1 MKVGCRG
8 SSLSL
13 AQAALAQQHYGE
25 VWEQV
30 VIHTEGD
37 KDQKTPIAEMGGK
50 AVFCNTIEKELLN
63 GKIDVAIHSYK
74 DMPGIKTDG
83 LTVNVVLPRNNCKD
97 YIIGD
102 VTSKQSPIVG
112 TSSPRR
118 KAQIENMFEWVET
131 KDIRGNIETRLAKLD
146 NGDYDAIV
154 LAGAGLDLLNID
166 VNQVVINNI
175 PSVCQGIIALQT
187 RIDDTKTNYAISRM
201 NHYPTYYNSQ
211 VERALLE
218 SIGGDCHTALA
229 GNVQGDLLVAE
240 MFLENKHSGIV
251 KIRKGVY
258 HKPEDWG
265 NAMADKLS
273 ERLQLR

>member
-13 AQAALAQQHYGE
+13 AQAALAQQRYGK
-25 VWEQV
+25 VWEQSI
-30 VIHTEGD
+30 IHTEGD

-50 AVFCNTIEKELLN
+50 SVFCSTIEKELLD

-74 DMPGIKTDG
+74 DMPGIKTEG

-118 KAQIENMFEWVET
+118 RAQIENMFEWVQT

-175 PSVCQGIIALQT
+175 PAVCQGIIALQT
-187 RIDDTKTNYAISRM
+187 REDDTKTNGLISRM
-201 NHYPTYYNSQ
+201 NHYPTYYKSQ

-218 SIGGDCHTALA
+218 RIGGDCHTALA
-229 GNVQGDLLVAE
+229 GNVQNNLLIAE
-240 MFLENKHSGIV
+240 MFLKGKHTGIV
-251 KIRKGVY
+251 KVTKGVY
-258 HKPEDWG
+258 NKPEDWG
-265 NAMADKLS
+265 YAMADILMEKL
-273 ERLQLR
+273 Q

>member
-13 AQAALAQQHYGE
+13 AQAALAQQRYGK
-25 VWEQV
+25 VWEQSI
-30 VIHTEGD
+30 IHTEGD

-50 AVFCNTIEKELLN
+50 SVFCSTIEKELLD

-74 DMPGIKTDG
+74 DMPGIKTEG

-118 KAQIENMFEWVET
+118 RAQIENMFEWVQT

-175 PSVCQGIIALQT
+175 PAVCQGIIALQT
-187 RIDDTKTNYAISRM
+187 REDDTKTNGLISRM

-218 SIGGDCHTALA
+218 RIGGDCHTALA
-229 GNVQGDLLVAE
+229 GNVQNNLLIAE
-240 MFLENKHSGIV
+240 MFLKGKHTGIV
-251 KIRKGVY
+251 KVTKGVY
-258 HKPEDWG
+258 NKPEDWG
-265 NAMADKLS
+265 YAMADILMEKL
-273 ERLQLR
+273 Q

>member
-13 AQAALAQQHYGE
+13 AQAALAQQRYGK
-25 VWEQV
+25 VWEQSI
-30 VIHTEGD
+30 IHTEGD

-50 AVFCNTIEKELLN
+50 SVFCSTIEKELLD
-63 GKIDVAIHSYK
+63 GKIDVAILSYK
-74 DMPGIKTDG
+74 DMPGIKTEG

-118 KAQIENMFEWVET
+118 RAQIENMFEWVQT

-175 PSVCQGIIALQT
+175 PAVCQGIIALQT
-187 RIDDTKTNYAISRM
+187 REDDTKTNELISRM

-218 SIGGDCHTALA
+218 RIGGDCHTALA
-229 GNVQGDLLVAE
+229 GNVQNNLLIAE
-240 MFLENKHSGIV
+240 MFLKGKHTGIV
-251 KIRKGVY
+251 KVTKGVY
-258 HKPEDWG
+258 NKPEDWG
-265 NAMADKLS
+265 YAMADILMEKL
-273 ERLQLR
+273 Q

>member
-13 AQAALAQQHYGE
+13 AQAALAQQRYGK
-25 VWEQV
+25 VWEQSI
-30 VIHTEGD
+30 IHTEGD
-37 KDQKTPIAEMGGK
+37 KDQKPPISEMGGK
-50 AVFCNTIEKELLN
+50 SVFCSTIEKELLD

-74 DMPGIKTDG
+74 DMPGIKTEG

-118 KAQIENMFEWVET
+118 RAQIENMFEWVQT

-175 PSVCQGIIALQT
+175 PAVCQGIIALQT
-187 RIDDTKTNYAISRM
+187 REDDTKTNGLISRM

-218 SIGGDCHTALA
+218 RIGGDCHTALA
-229 GNVQGDLLVAE
+229 GNVQNNLLIAE
-240 MFLENKHSGIV
+240 MFLKGKHTGIV
-251 KIRKGVY
+251 KVTKGVY
-258 HKPEDWG
+258 NKPEDWG
-265 NAMADKLS
+265 YAMADILMEKL
-273 ERLQLR
+273 Q

>member
-1 MKVGCRG
+1 MKVGYRG
-8 SSLSL
+8 SLLSI
-13 AQAALAQQHYGE
+13 AQAGLVQQRYGTS
-25 VWEQV
+25 WQQV
-30 VIHTEGD
+30 IVQTEGD

-50 AVFCNTIEKELLN
+50 AVFCNTIEKELLD

-74 DMPGIKTDG
+74 DMPGIKTEG

-118 KAQIENMFEWVET
+118 RAQIENMFEWVQT

-175 PSVCQGIIALQT
+175 PAVCQGIIALQT
-187 RIDDTKTNYAISRM
+187 REDDTKTNGLISRM

-218 SIGGDCHTALA
+218 RIGGDCHTALA
-229 GNVQGDLLVAE
+229 GNVQNNLLIAE
-240 MFLENKHSGIV
+240 MFLKGKHTGIV
-251 KIRKGVY
+251 KVTKGVY
-258 HKPEDWG
+258 NKPEDWG
-265 NAMADKLS
+265 YAMADILMEKL
-273 ERLQLR
+273 Q